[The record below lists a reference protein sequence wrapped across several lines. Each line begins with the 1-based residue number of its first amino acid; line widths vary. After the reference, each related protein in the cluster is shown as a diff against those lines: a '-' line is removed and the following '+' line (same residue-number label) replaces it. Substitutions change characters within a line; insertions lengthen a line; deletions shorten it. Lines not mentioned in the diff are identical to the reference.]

1 MEFAIVIGIITTV
14 IGLLVYED
22 AVWKEDIRRRKEAQ
36 KKREKEREKEL
47 AKFRKEDPL
56 GALFCD
62 ILVAGLGDGLKRYAD
77 SRKG

>member
-1 MEFAIVIGIITTV
+1 MEFAIAIGIITV
-14 IGLLVYED
+14 IVGLLAYED
-22 AVWKEDIRRRKEAQ
+22 AVWKEGIRHRKEAQ
-36 KKREKEREKEL
+36 KKREKEL